1 MLMIE
6 LEELTEQILKWE
18 ELQKEMYSNNVCNT
32 ADLDF
37 GLSLTWQII
46 FLK

>member
-1 MLMIE
+1 MIE

-18 ELQKEMYSNNVCNT
+18 KLQKEVYSSNVCNT

-37 GLSLTWQII
+37 GLSLT
-46 FLK
+46 

>member
-1 MLMIE
+1 MIE

-18 ELQKEMYSNNVCNT
+18 ELQKEAYSNYICNT

-37 GLSLTWQII
+37 GLSLT
-46 FLK
+46 